1 MLDKCKIICYNDYT
15 IKKGEYRMFA
25 EKITL
30 RNGITV
36 IIKEVYGG
44 FEAVTE
50 QDYNA
55 RITNARNVMKFNK
68 SHGFKTFQD
77 VSEYLMN
84 L

>member
-1 MLDKCKIICYNDYT
+1 
-15 IKKGEYRMFA
+15 MFA

>member
-1 MLDKCKIICYNDYT
+1 
-15 IKKGEYRMFA
+15 MFA

-30 RNGITV
+30 RNGKTI

-44 FEAVTE
+44 FTAVAE
-50 QDYNA
+50 EDYNA
-55 RITNARNVMKFNK
+55 NIINARNVMKFNK

>member
-1 MLDKCKIICYNDYT
+1 
-15 IKKGEYRMFA
+15 MFA

-30 RNGITV
+30 RNGTTV

-44 FEAVTE
+44 FAAVAE
-50 QDYNA
+50 EDYNA
-55 RITNARNVMKFNK
+55 NIINARNVMKFNK
-68 SHGFKTFQD
+68 THEFKTFQD

>member
-1 MLDKCKIICYNDYT
+1 MLDKYKIICYNDYT
-15 IKKGEYRMFA
+15 IKKGEYKMFV

-44 FEAVTE
+44 FEVITE
-50 QDYNA
+50 QEYNT
-55 RITNARNVMKFNK
+55 RITNARSFMKFKK
-68 SHGFKTFQD
+68 SQGFKTFQD